1 MSEVSQLAAMLE
13 RVSNRLRGMFAR
25 GVVNLVSDG
34 LKMQGQQIQLLDG
47 ETVDNV
53 ERPQQYGFTSVP
65 PAGAE
70 CFVAFVGGGRE
81 HGIILS
87 VDDRRYRLKG
97 LQGGEVALYT
107 DEGDSVELK
116 RNRHIKVKTLH
127 LDIEADEDTTITT
140 KKYTVNASEGVNYNT
155 PSYGL
160 GGEGGCAA
168 AIKANMAIEGDTT
181 QKGNISSTGDQIAG
195 GVSQMGH
202 THTGVQPGSSTTGKP
217 VGGA

>member
-1 MSEVSQLAAMLE
+1 MSENSLLAARLE
-13 RVSNRLRGMFAR
+13 RLSNRLRGMVAR
-25 GVVNLVSDG
+25 GVVKLVTDG

-65 PAGAE
+65 HAGAE

-97 LQGGEVALYT
+97 LKGGEVALYT
-107 DEGDSVELK
+107 DEGDSIVLK
-116 RNRHIKVKTLH
+116 RENTIEVTTKKYVVK
-127 LDIEADEDTTITT
+127 AEDSVDVET
-140 KKYTVNASEGVNYNT
+140 KKYTVTASEGVEYKT

-168 AIKANMAIEGDTT
+168 AIKANMSIEGNTD
-181 QKGNISSTGDQIAG
+181 QKGKISSTGDQVAG

-202 THTGVQPGSSTTGKP
+202 THTGVQPGSGTTGKP

>member
-1 MSEVSQLAAMLE
+1 MNEARQLAAMLE
-13 RVSNRLRGMFAR
+13 RLSNRLRGMFAR

-65 PAGAE
+65 HGGAE

-87 VDDRRYRLKG
+87 VDDRRYRLKS

-107 DEGDSVELK
+107 DEGDKIVLK
-116 RNRHIKVKTLH
+116 RQNT
-127 LDIEADEDTTITT
+127 IEVTT
-140 KKYTVNASEGVNYNT
+140 KKYVVKAEESVTVETKTYTVNASEGVQYNT

-160 GGEGGCAA
+160 GGDGGCAA
-168 AIKANMAIEGDTT
+168 AIKANMNIEGDTS
-181 QKGNISSTGDQIAG
+181 QKGKISSTGDQVAG

-202 THTGVQPGSSTTGKP
+202 THTGVMSGSDTTGKP

>member
-13 RVSNRLRGMFAR
+13 RVSNRLRGMVAR
-25 GVVNLVSDG
+25 GVVKMVSDG
-34 LKMQGQQIQLLDG
+34 LKMQAQQIQLLDG
-47 ETVDNV
+47 EIVDNV

-65 PAGAE
+65 HGDAE
-70 CFVAFVGGGRE
+70 CFVVFVGGGRE

-107 DEGDSVELK
+107 DEGDKIVLK
-116 RNRHIKVKTLH
+116 RQNT
-127 LDIEADEDTTITT
+127 IEVTT
-140 KKYTVNASEGVNYNT
+140 KKYVVKAEDSVTMETKTYTVNASEGVNYNT

-195 GVSQMGH
+195 GVSQINH
-202 THTGVQPGSSTTGKP
+202 PHTGVQPGSGQTGKP

>member
-1 MSEVSQLAAMLE
+1 MNDSALASRLE
-13 RVSNRLRGMFAR
+13 RLGNRLRGMVAR

-34 LKMQGQQIQLLDG
+34 LKMQAQQIQLLDG

-53 ERPQQYGFTSVP
+53 ERAQQYGLTSVP
-65 PAGAE
+65 HAGAE
-70 CFVAFVGGGRE
+70 CFVVFVGGGRE
-81 HGIILS
+81 HGIIFS

-97 LQGGEVALYT
+97 LKNWEVALYT
-107 DEGDSVELK
+107 DEGDSIVLK
-116 RNRHIKVKTLH
+116 RENTV
-127 LDIEADEDTTITT
+127 EVTT
-140 KKYTVNASEGVNYNT
+140 KKYVVKAEDSVTMETKTYTVTASEGVNYNT

-168 AIKANMAIEGDTT
+168 AINADMAIEGNTMQT
-181 QKGNISSTGDQIAG
+181 GAITSTGDQVAG

-202 THTGVQPGSSTTGKP
+202 THTGVQPGGGTTGIP